1 MQPMIR
7 QFGPDAALLL
17 IDVQQGVNDLAHWGG
32 PTGRRNNP
40 DAEARMAPLLHAWR
54 SRRLPVIFTQHNS
67 RQAVSPLKLSL
78 PGGAFIDGFVPSPHE
93 LVIRK
98 DVNSAFV
105 GTSLELELRRR
116 GIQRLVVAGFFTNFC
131 VETTVRMAGNMGYDT
146 YLVHD
151 ACATTNRIDVDGL
164 DHDPELVHRLSV
176 ASMHGEFCTA
186 LTSAEVLQ
194 LAARDAPHLQRVQ
207 SNE

>member
-1 MQPMIR
+1 MIS
-7 QFGPDAALLL
+7 QFGPDTALLL
-17 IDVQQGVNDLAHWGG
+17 IDVQQGVNDLVHWGG

-40 DAEARMAPLLHAWR
+40 DAEARMARLLDCWR
-54 SRRLPVIFTQHNS
+54 TRRLPVIFTQHDS

-78 PGGAFIDGFVPSPHE
+78 PGGAFIKHLAPLPPE
-93 LVIRK
+93 LVITK

-151 ACATTNRIDVDGL
+151 ACATTNRVDVDGV

-186 LTSAEVLQ
+186 LTYDQTRQ
-194 LAARDAPHLQRVQ
+194 LAGGDMPQLLRVQ